1 MHESTPGLAFV
12 FGVVSAISLPIG
24 AITAALWVPADRT
37 VAFLMA
43 FGGGALLAAL
53 SIELVA
59 PALQEGHLYPLMV
72 GWVLG
77 GLLFI
82 VLNEVVNNFGGFMR
96 KASTAV
102 YHLRKRE
109 YQQFR
114 RVLSQLDRMEIFQEL
129 PVKEV
134 KALASSI
141 RQRDYRAGTFIYH
154 ADDPAG
160 ELFIIAD
167 GVVELLVPDDDRR
180 SPEQVGK
187 NTAFGHMA
195 FITGTPHATAARAVS
210 DVSAWVLPKTAFAGL
225 LPNSSTLIQ
234 TVHRWLRGAPV
245 VDYLSRWHGMDP
257 DSARAWLAGAVK
269 SLYARGVLPP
279 ALGVGEGATRFC
291 RVADR
296 IERTSLFA
304 NLPAGELGTIAAH
317 LIYVR
322 RPRGHTFF
330 HQGELADRLFVLD
343 RGEVSLIDPA
353 DPGRL
358 PSTRGPLN
366 AFGLLA
372 FVTGSRHSV
381 SAIAGE
387 DTGVWMLRRVDLEML
402 LASAPEFER
411 RIRGFVQRDV
421 ITSYLMRK
429 QHFDRDKAERWTR
442 MALKSMDTGAR
453 LPEAHAMSVDI
464 SGHKGAPL
472 AIWLGILL
480 DGIPEALVIGA
491 SMVGSTISLS
501 LLAGLFVSNYPEALS
516 SSVGM
521 KQQGYAFRH
530 TLLMWSSLVLVTG
543 LLAAAGNLFFGGAPS
558 ALFAV
563 AEGMAA
569 GAMLTM
575 IAQTMLPEAYF
586 KGGSIIGLA
595 TLLGFLSAIAIKAFE

>member
-1 MHESTPGLAFV
+1 
-12 FGVVSAISLPIG
+12 
-24 AITAALWVPADRT
+24 
-37 VAFLMA
+37 
-43 FGGGALLAAL
+43 
-53 SIELVA
+53 
-59 PALQEGHLYPLMV
+59 
-72 GWVLG
+72 
-77 GLLFI
+77 
-82 VLNEVVNNFGGFMR
+82 
-96 KASTAV
+96 
-102 YHLRKRE
+102 
-109 YQQFR
+109 
-114 RVLSQLDRMEIFQEL
+114 
-129 PVKEV
+129 
-134 KALASSI
+134 
-141 RQRDYRAGTFIYH
+141 
-154 ADDPAG
+154 
-160 ELFIIAD
+160 
-167 GVVELLVPDDDRR
+167 
-180 SPEQVGK
+180 
-187 NTAFGHMA
+187 
-195 FITGTPHATAARAVS
+195 
-210 DVSAWVLPKTAFAGL
+210 
-225 LPNSSTLIQ
+225 
-234 TVHRWLRGAPV
+234 
-245 VDYLSRWHGMDP
+245 
-257 DSARAWLAGAVK
+257 
-269 SLYARGVLPP
+269 
-279 ALGVGEGATRFC
+279 
-291 RVADR
+291 
-296 IERTSLFA
+296 
-304 NLPAGELGTIAAH
+304 
-317 LIYVR
+317 
-322 RPRGHTFF
+322 
-330 HQGELADRLFVLD
+330 
-343 RGEVSLIDPA
+343 
-353 DPGRL
+353 
-358 PSTRGPLN
+358 
-366 AFGLLA
+366 
-372 FVTGSRHSV
+372 
-381 SAIAGE
+381 
-387 DTGVWMLRRVDLEML
+387 MLRRVDLEML

>member
-1 MHESTPGLAFV
+1 MYEPTPGLAFI
-12 FGVVSAISLPIG
+12 FGVVSAISLPMG

-109 YQQFR
+109 HQQFR
-114 RVLSQLDRMEIFQEL
+114 RVLSGLDRMEIFREL
-129 PVKEV
+129 PLQDV
-134 KALASSI
+134 KALAASI
-141 RQRDYRAGTFIYH
+141 RRQDYRADSIIYH
-154 ADDPAG
+154 ADDPAD
-160 ELFIIAD
+160 ELFIVAGGVIELIEPD
-167 GVVELLVPDDDRR
+167 GDRR
-180 SPEQVGK
+180 ASEQVGK
-187 NTAFGHMA
+187 NEAFGHMA
-195 FITGTPHATAARAVS
+195 FITGTPHATTARALG
-210 DVSAWVLPKTAFAGL
+210 DVGVWVLPKTAFAGL
-225 LPNSSTLIQ
+225 LPNSPTLIQ
-234 TVHRWLRGAPV
+234 AVHRWLRGVQVA
-245 VDYLSRWHGMDP
+245 DYLTRRHGLDP
-257 DSARAWLAGAVK
+257 ASVRVWLAAAVK
-269 SLYARGVLPP
+269 SLYGRGLLPP
-279 ALGVGEGATRFC
+279 APGAGDGATRFC

-296 IERTSLFA
+296 IERTSLFVD
-304 NLPAGELGTIAAH
+304 LPADELATIAAH
-317 LIYVR
+317 LIHVR

-330 HQGELADRLFVLD
+330 HQGEQADRLFVVD
-343 RGEVSLIDPA
+343 QGEVSLIDPA
-353 DPGRL
+353 DRGRHPVEL
-358 PSTRGPLN
+358 GPFN

-372 FVTGSRHSV
+372 CVTGSKHSE

-387 DTGVWMLRRVDLEML
+387 ETDVWMLRRTDLDKL
-402 LASAPEFER
+402 LASAPEFGR
-411 RIRGFVQRDV
+411 RIRDLVQRDA
-421 ITSYLMRK
+421 IGSYLVHK
-429 QHFDRDKAERWTR
+429 QQFDRDKAERWTR
-442 MALKSMDTGAR
+442 MALRNMDSGAR
-453 LPEAHAMSVDI
+453 LPEACAMSVDI
-464 SGHKGAPL
+464 SAHKGAPL

-491 SMVGSTISLS
+491 SMVGSSISLS

-530 TLLMWSSLVLVTG
+530 TLLMWSSLVLITG
-543 LLAAAGNLFFGGAPS
+543 LLAAAGNRFFVDAPP